1 MCFICFHRILGY
13 IRQFMNGMKNY
24 LLKHGEADF
33 LLVVRR
39 ESARLAPNQF
49 LNIDSIVEVTLQR
62 LVIAPLKSHIYDHFI
77 RQFNTLGSLKI
88 LSNNLKMAQTRSGA
102 EFGIRSALLPL
113 DPKPMAAIQRNL
125 SRLQQSY
132 SPIKKLEHLLR
143 SVAIL
148 NGATRAKVT
157 NEDLVP
163 LLVYII
169 VQCGLISAEIEIE
182 YMLGLLHPSILNGEG
197 SYYLSVFSSAIQV
210 LKNMYTADSARQL
223 KDVISLTPSTGARS
237 SSALLGSKRQGPVSD
252 RLRNL
257 QNYFKGIEN
266 GNSAAAAGVR
276 TPGDGRG
283 ATKVTPTSTTTAAMA
298 AGLKILVPNELTSS
312 IATKTVPVRPN
323 MTTREVCRMLAHSL
337 RITNPEDYA
346 LYRIGPTEVVGLDM
360 DIPLAETDFPHAIR
374 QELLARGREAVF
386 AYKRCDAKFIWPSV
400 VN

>member
-1 MCFICFHRILGY
+1 
-13 IRQFMNGMKNY
+13 MNGMKNY

-33 LLVVRR
+33 LSVVRR

-88 LSNNLKMAQTRSGA
+88 LSHNLKMAQTRSGS

-113 DPKPMAAIQRNL
+113 DTKPMAAIQRNL

-223 KDVISLTPSTGARS
+223 KDVISLTPSTGAWN

-266 GNSAAAAGVR
+266 GNGAGGR
-276 TPGDGRG
+276 TSNDGRV
-283 ATKVTPTSTTTAAMA
+283 VTPNTAAMS
-298 AGLKILVPNELTSS
+298 AGLKILIPNELTSS

-346 LYRIGPTEVVGLDM
+346 LYRIGPTEVAGLDM
-360 DIPLAETDFPHAIR
+360 DIPLTETEFPQAIR
-374 QELLARGREAVF
+374 QDLLARGREAVF